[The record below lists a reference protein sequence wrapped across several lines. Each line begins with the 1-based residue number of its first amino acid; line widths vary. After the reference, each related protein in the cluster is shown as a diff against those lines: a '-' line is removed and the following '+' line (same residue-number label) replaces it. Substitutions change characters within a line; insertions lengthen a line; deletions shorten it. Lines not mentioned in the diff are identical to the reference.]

1 MTSPRRRPDLLREGI
16 GAVLRFGTL
25 AAIAAVGV
33 GYLLLLDSGDAPGT
47 QPLVELLKDGGGGAV
62 VGIGLLVLTLVP
74 IGVLVVAATGFWR
87 HGERREL
94 VVALVVLALLALSLV
109 AGVLLT
115 SG

>member
-1 MTSPRRRPDLLREGI
+1 VTSPSRRPDLLREGI

-25 AAIAAVGV
+25 VAIAAVAI

-47 QPLVELLKDGGGGAV
+47 QPLVELLSDGGGGAV

-74 IGVLVVAATGFWR
+74 IGVVGVAAAAFWKR
-87 HGERREL
+87 GERREL
-94 VVALVVLALLALSLV
+94 VVTLVVLALLALSLV
-109 AGVLLT
+109 AGVVLT

>member
-1 MTSPRRRPDLLREGI
+1 MTSPSRRPDLLREGI

-25 AAIAAVGV
+25 AAIAAVGI
-33 GYLLLLDSGDAPGT
+33 GYLLLLGSGDAPGT
-47 QPLVELLKDGGGGAV
+47 QPLLELLNDGGGGAV

-74 IGVLVVAATGFWR
+74 IGVLVVAAAGFWKR
-87 HGERREL
+87 GERREL
-94 VVALVVLALLALSLV
+94 VVTVVVLALLALSLA